1 MTAVTADASLR
12 FGLIIVEG
20 EDVVRLGLWTGI
32 QQQLGIEPLVFHDS
46 HGLMTY
52 LANTPLDKEHDP
64 WIVLCDAQL
73 TVNDAATPWLWQ
85 WLKQHYPTVRVI
97 LTVRPAALE
106 LVPLAQQVGVEGIYY
121 RNTALGDLLRGILAI
136 AQGEIVHAVTL
147 PPPPLSVLFPNPW
160 DRWRYRVLHQGMAE
174 MEAWLQALDQ
184 HLGRASLSPLERLV
198 CEGRHREIRAA
209 RWLVSRFLPQPR
221 HVPAAPLVAPAPP
234 QVEIISQLV
243 DRCLQRMQSDLL
255 NLTSRPLELEVL
267 TLKQRQEL
275 LYTILR
281 QWDLL
286 VRTLQAIPPSMEFLQ
301 QRRDR
306 LLFDLW
312 EQSLRE
318 FFRPYRFILGS
329 DSDLIEQLL
338 SERETVTTVY
348 LKPIPFVAEIL
359 AHLLSQQPLVIH
371 QQSYRYSTAAALEIL
386 DALLDHWLLT
396 VANGIVYPLLNRC
409 CYSEIVQQTFF
420 QPHYASMREMER
432 FRNALSWHY
441 RWQRWVKEPQNIFE
455 SRLVLLRLTERGI
468 QELAL
473 TVPRQQELLELEGIP
488 YALTLALEARD
499 ALAPPVRAVVAWVG
513 KGVVYLLTQVIGRGL
528 GLIGRGIL
536 QGIGQSVGSGWS
548 RSEASKSSSK
558 PEGMK
563 Y

>member
-1 MTAVTADASLR
+1 MSMSPITADASPN

-32 QQQLGIEPLVFHDS
+32 QQQLGIEPLVFHDG
-46 HGLMTY
+46 HGLITY
-52 LANTPLDKEHDP
+52 LENTPLDQERTP

-73 TVNDAATPWLWQ
+73 TVNDATTPWLWQ
-85 WLKQHYPTVRVI
+85 WLKQHYPALRII

-106 LVPLAQQVGVEGIYY
+106 LVSLAQQAGVEGIYH
-121 RNTALGDLLRGILAI
+121 RNTALSDLLAAILAI
-136 AQGEIVHAVTL
+136 AQGEIVHTVT
-147 PPPPLSVLFPNPW
+147 PPKPPLSVLFPNPW
-160 DRWRYRVLHQGMAE
+160 DRWRYQVLQQGLGE
-174 MEAWLQALDQ
+174 MDAWLQALDQ
-184 HLGRASLSPLERLV
+184 YLGRSRLSALERLV

-209 RWLVSRFLPQPR
+209 RWLVSRFLPQPTQ
-221 HVPAAPLVAPAPP
+221 APPAPVVSPVRP
-234 QVEIISQLV
+234 QIEIISQLV

-267 TLKQRQEL
+267 TLQQRREL

-286 VRTLQAIPPSMEFLQ
+286 VRTLQATPPSIEFLH
-301 QRRDR
+301 QRGSS
-306 LLFDLW
+306 LLQDLW

-318 FFRPYRFILGS
+318 FFRPYRFALGS
-329 DSDLIEQLL
+329 DADLIEQLL
-338 SERETVTTVY
+338 TERETVASVY
-348 LKPIPFVAEIL
+348 LKPIPFVAEML
-359 AHLLSQQPLVIH
+359 AHLLVQQPLTLH
-371 QQSYRYSTAAALEIL
+371 QQTYRYGTAAALEIL

-409 CYSEIVQQTFF
+409 CYSAVIQQTFF
-420 QPHYASMREMER
+420 QPQYTSTREMER

-441 RWQRWVKEPQNIFE
+441 RWRRWVKEPQDIFE

-473 TVPRQQELLELEGIP
+473 TVPRQQELMQLEGIP

-536 QGIGQSVGSGWS
+536 QGIGQSVSSGWS
-548 RSEASKSSSK
+548 RSEAQKTSSK
-558 PEGMK
+558 P
-563 Y
+563 

>member
-1 MTAVTADASLR
+1 MSMSPITADASPN

-32 QQQLGIEPLVFHDS
+32 QQQLGIEPLVFHDG
-46 HGLMTY
+46 HGLITY
-52 LANTPLDKEHDP
+52 LENTPLDQERTP

-73 TVNDAATPWLWQ
+73 TVNDATTPWLWQ
-85 WLKQHYPTVRVI
+85 WLKQHYPALRII

-106 LVPLAQQVGVEGIYY
+106 LVSLAQQAGVEGIYH
-121 RNTALGDLLRGILAI
+121 RNTALSDLLAGILAI
-136 AQGEIVHAVTL
+136 AQGEIVHTVT
-147 PPPPLSVLFPNPW
+147 PPKPPLSVLFPNRW
-160 DRWRYRVLHQGMAE
+160 DRWRYQVLQQGLGE
-174 MEAWLQALDQ
+174 MDAWLQALDQ
-184 HLGRASLSPLERLV
+184 YLGRSRLSALERLV

-209 RWLVSRFLPQPR
+209 RWLVSRFLPQPTQ
-221 HVPAAPLVAPAPP
+221 APPTPVVAPVRP
-234 QVEIISQLV
+234 QIEIISQLV

-255 NLTSRPLELEVL
+255 NLTARPLELEVL
-267 TLKQRQEL
+267 TLQQRREL

-286 VRTLQAIPPSMEFLQ
+286 VRTLQVTPPSIEFLH
-301 QRRDR
+301 QRGSS
-306 LLFDLW
+306 LLQDLW

-318 FFRPYRFILGS
+318 FFRPYRFALGS
-329 DSDLIEQLL
+329 DTDLIEQLL
-338 SERETVTTVY
+338 TDRETVASVY
-348 LKPIPFVAEIL
+348 LKPIPFVAEML
-359 AHLLSQQPLVIH
+359 AHLLVQQPLTLH
-371 QQSYRYSTAAALEIL
+371 QQTYRYGTAAALEIL

-409 CYSEIVQQTFF
+409 CYSEVIQQTFF
-420 QPHYASMREMER
+420 QPQYTSTREMER

-473 TVPRQQELLELEGIP
+473 TVPRQKELMQLEGIP

-548 RSEASKSSSK
+548 RSEAQKTSSK
-558 PEGMK
+558 P
-563 Y
+563 

>member
-1 MTAVTADASLR
+1 MSMSPITADASPN

-32 QQQLGIEPLVFHDS
+32 QQQLGIEPLVFHDG
-46 HGLMTY
+46 HGLITY
-52 LANTPLDKEHDP
+52 LENTPLDQERTP

-73 TVNDAATPWLWQ
+73 TVNDATTPWLWQ
-85 WLKQHYPTVRVI
+85 WLKQHYPTLRII

-106 LVPLAQQVGVEGIYY
+106 LVSLAQQAGVEGIYH
-121 RNTALGDLLRGILAI
+121 RNTALSDLLAGILAI
-136 AQGEIVHAVTL
+136 AQGEIVHTVT
-147 PPPPLSVLFPNPW
+147 PPKPPLSVLFPNPW
-160 DRWRYRVLHQGMAE
+160 DRWRYQVLQQGLGE
-174 MEAWLQALDQ
+174 MDAWLQALDQ
-184 HLGRASLSPLERLV
+184 YLGRSRLSALERLV

-209 RWLVSRFLPQPR
+209 RWLVSRFLPHPSQ
-221 HVPAAPLVAPAPP
+221 APPAPVVPPVRP
-234 QVEIISQLV
+234 QIEIISQLV

-267 TLKQRQEL
+267 TLQQRREL

-286 VRTLQAIPPSMEFLQ
+286 VRTLQATPPSIEFLH
-301 QRRDR
+301 QRGSS
-306 LLFDLW
+306 LLQDLW

-318 FFRPYRFILGS
+318 FFRPYRFALGS
-329 DSDLIEQLL
+329 DADLIEQLL
-338 SERETVTTVY
+338 TERETVASVY
-348 LKPIPFVAEIL
+348 LKPIPFVAEML
-359 AHLLSQQPLVIH
+359 AHLLVQQPLVIH
-371 QQSYRYSTAAALEIL
+371 QQTYRYGTAAALEIL

-409 CYSEIVQQTFF
+409 CYSAVIQQTFF
-420 QPHYASMREMER
+420 QPQYTSTREMER

-441 RWQRWVKEPQNIFE
+441 RWRRWVKEPQDIFE

-473 TVPRQQELLELEGIP
+473 TVPRQQELMQLEGIP

-528 GLIGRGIL
+528 GLIGQGIL

-548 RSEASKSSSK
+548 RSEAQKTSSK
-558 PEGMK
+558 P
-563 Y
+563 

>member
-1 MTAVTADASLR
+1 MSPITADASPN

-32 QQQLGIEPLVFHDS
+32 QQQLGIEPLVFHDG
-46 HGLMTY
+46 HGLITY
-52 LANTPLDKEHDP
+52 LENTPLDQERTP

-73 TVNDAATPWLWQ
+73 TVNDATTPWLWQ
-85 WLKQHYPTVRVI
+85 WLKQHYPALRII

-106 LVPLAQQVGVEGIYY
+106 LVSLAQQAGVEGIYH
-121 RNTALGDLLRGILAI
+121 RNTALSDLLAAILAI
-136 AQGEIVHAVTL
+136 AQGEIVHTVT
-147 PPPPLSVLFPNPW
+147 PPKPPLSVLFPNPW
-160 DRWRYRVLHQGMAE
+160 DRWRYQVLQQGLGE
-174 MEAWLQALDQ
+174 MDAWLQALDQ
-184 HLGRASLSPLERLV
+184 YLGRSRLSALERLV

-209 RWLVSRFLPQPR
+209 RWLVSRFLPQPTQ
-221 HVPAAPLVAPAPP
+221 APPAPVVSPVRP
-234 QVEIISQLV
+234 QIEIISQLV

-267 TLKQRQEL
+267 TLQQRREL

-286 VRTLQAIPPSMEFLQ
+286 VRTLQATPPSIEVLHQRGSSLLQ
-301 QRRDR
+301 
-306 LLFDLW
+306 DLW

-318 FFRPYRFILGS
+318 FFRPYRFALGS
-329 DSDLIEQLL
+329 DADLIEQLL
-338 SERETVTTVY
+338 TERETVASVY
-348 LKPIPFVAEIL
+348 LKPIPFVAEML
-359 AHLLSQQPLVIH
+359 AHLLVQQPLTLH
-371 QQSYRYSTAAALEIL
+371 QQTYRYGTAAALEIL

-409 CYSEIVQQTFF
+409 CYSAVIQQTFF
-420 QPHYASMREMER
+420 QPQYTSTREMER

-441 RWQRWVKEPQNIFE
+441 RWRRWVKEPQDIFE

-473 TVPRQQELLELEGIP
+473 TVPRQQELMQLEGIP

-548 RSEASKSSSK
+548 RSEAQKTSSK
-558 PEGMK
+558 P
-563 Y
+563 

>member
-1 MTAVTADASLR
+1 MTPTTADASPT

-20 EDVVRLGLWTGI
+20 EDVIRLGLWTGI
-32 QQQLGIEPLVFHDS
+32 RQQLGIEPLVFHDGHS
-46 HGLMTY
+46 LITY
-52 LANTPLDKEHDP
+52 LENTPLDEERTP

-73 TVNDAATPWLWQ
+73 TVNDATTPWLWQ
-85 WLKQHYPTVRVI
+85 WLKQHYPALRII

-106 LVPLAQQVGVEGIYY
+106 LVSLAQQAAVEGIYH
-121 RNTALGDLLRGILAI
+121 RNTALSDLLAGILAI
-136 AQGEIVHAVTL
+136 AQGEIVHTVT
-147 PPPPLSVLFPNPW
+147 PPKPPLRVLFPNPW
-160 DRWRYRVLHQGMAE
+160 DRWRYQVLQQGLGE
-174 MEAWLQALDQ
+174 MDAWLQALDQ

-209 RWLVSRFLPQPR
+209 RWLVSRFLPQPSQT
-221 HVPAAPLVAPAPP
+221 PLRPVASPVRP
-234 QVEIISQLV
+234 QIEIISQLV
-243 DRCLQRMQSDLL
+243 DRCLQRLQSDLL
-255 NLTSRPLELEVL
+255 NLTSQPLELEVL
-267 TLKQRQEL
+267 ILQQRREL

-281 QWDLL
+281 QWDVL
-286 VRTLQAIPPSMEFLQ
+286 VRTLQATPPSIEFLH
-301 QRRDR
+301 QRGNP
-306 LLFDLW
+306 LLQDLW

-318 FFRPYRFILGS
+318 FFRPYRFALGS
-329 DSDLIEQLL
+329 NADLIEELL
-338 SERETVTTVY
+338 TERETVVSVY
-348 LKPIPFVAEIL
+348 LKRIPFVAEML
-359 AHLLSQQPLVIH
+359 AHLLVQQPLTLH
-371 QQSYRYSTAAALEIL
+371 QQTYRYGTAAALEIL

-396 VANGIVYPLLNRC
+396 IANGIVYPLLNRC
-409 CYSEIVQQTFF
+409 CYSAVIQQTFF
-420 QPHYASMREMER
+420 QSQYISTREIER

-441 RWQRWVKEPQNIFE
+441 RWQCWVKEPQNIFE

-473 TVPRQQELLELEGIP
+473 TVPRQKELMQLEGIP

-548 RSEASKSSSK
+548 RAEAQKNSSK
-558 PEGMK
+558 P
-563 Y
+563 

>member
-1 MTAVTADASLR
+1 MSMSPITADASPN

-32 QQQLGIEPLVFHDS
+32 QQQLGIEPLVFHDG
-46 HGLMTY
+46 HGLITY
-52 LANTPLDKEHDP
+52 LENTPLDQERTP
-64 WIVLCDAQL
+64 WVVLCDAQL
-73 TVNDAATPWLWQ
+73 TVNDATTPWLWQ
-85 WLKQHYPTVRVI
+85 WLKQHYPALRII

-106 LVPLAQQVGVEGIYY
+106 LVSLAQQAGVEGIYH
-121 RNTALGDLLRGILAI
+121 RNTALSDLLAAILAI
-136 AQGEIVHAVTL
+136 AQGEIVHTVT
-147 PPPPLSVLFPNPW
+147 PPKPPLSVLFPNPW
-160 DRWRYRVLHQGMAE
+160 DRWRYQVLQQGLGE
-174 MEAWLQALDQ
+174 MDAWLQGLDQ
-184 HLGRASLSPLERLV
+184 YLGRSRLSALERLV

-209 RWLVSRFLPQPR
+209 RWLVSRFLPQPTQ
-221 HVPAAPLVAPAPP
+221 APPAPVVSPVRP
-234 QVEIISQLV
+234 QIEIISQLV

-267 TLKQRQEL
+267 TLQQRREL

-286 VRTLQAIPPSMEFLQ
+286 VRTLQATPPSIEFLH
-301 QRRDR
+301 QRGSS
-306 LLFDLW
+306 LLQDLW

-318 FFRPYRFILGS
+318 FFRPYRFALGS
-329 DSDLIEQLL
+329 DADLIEQLL
-338 SERETVTTVY
+338 TERETVASVY
-348 LKPIPFVAEIL
+348 LKPIPFVAEML
-359 AHLLSQQPLVIH
+359 AHLLVQQPLTLH
-371 QQSYRYSTAAALEIL
+371 QQTYRYGTAAALEIL

-409 CYSEIVQQTFF
+409 CYSAVIQQTFF
-420 QPHYASMREMER
+420 QPQYTSTREMER

-441 RWQRWVKEPQNIFE
+441 RWRRWVKEPQDIFE

-473 TVPRQQELLELEGIP
+473 TVPRQQELMQLEGIP

-536 QGIGQSVGSGWS
+536 QGIGQSVSSGWS
-548 RSEASKSSSK
+548 RSEAQKTSSK
-558 PEGMK
+558 P
-563 Y
+563 

>member
-1 MTAVTADASLR
+1 MSMSPITADASPN

-32 QQQLGIEPLVFHDS
+32 QQQLGIEPLVFHDG
-46 HGLMTY
+46 HGLITY
-52 LANTPLDKEHDP
+52 LENTPLDQERTP

-73 TVNDAATPWLWQ
+73 TVNDATTPWLWQ
-85 WLKQHYPTVRVI
+85 WLKQHYPALRII

-106 LVPLAQQVGVEGIYY
+106 LVSLAQQAGVEGIYH
-121 RNTALGDLLRGILAI
+121 RNTALSDLLAAILAI
-136 AQGEIVHAVTL
+136 AQGEIVHTVT
-147 PPPPLSVLFPNPW
+147 PPKPPLSVLFPNPW
-160 DRWRYRVLHQGMAE
+160 DRWRYQVLQQGLGE
-174 MEAWLQALDQ
+174 MDAWLQRLDQ
-184 HLGRASLSPLERLV
+184 YLGRSRLSALERLV

-209 RWLVSRFLPQPR
+209 RWLVSRFLPQPTQ
-221 HVPAAPLVAPAPP
+221 APPAPVVSPVRP
-234 QVEIISQLV
+234 QIEIISQLV

-267 TLKQRQEL
+267 TLQQRREL

-286 VRTLQAIPPSMEFLQ
+286 VRTLQATPPSIAFLH
-301 QRRDR
+301 QRGSS
-306 LLFDLW
+306 LLQDLW

-318 FFRPYRFILGS
+318 FFRPYRFALGS
-329 DSDLIEQLL
+329 DADLIEQLL
-338 SERETVTTVY
+338 TERETVASVY
-348 LKPIPFVAEIL
+348 LKPIPFVAEML
-359 AHLLSQQPLVIH
+359 AHLLVQQSLTLH
-371 QQSYRYSTAAALEIL
+371 QQTYRYGTAAALEIL

-409 CYSEIVQQTFF
+409 CYSAVIQQTFF
-420 QPHYASMREMER
+420 QPQYTSTREMER

-441 RWQRWVKEPQNIFE
+441 RWRRWVKEPQDIFE

-473 TVPRQQELLELEGIP
+473 TVPRQQELMQLEGIP

-536 QGIGQSVGSGWS
+536 QGIGQSVSSGWS
-548 RSEASKSSSK
+548 RSEAQKTSSK
-558 PEGMK
+558 P
-563 Y
+563 

>member
-1 MTAVTADASLR
+1 MSPTTADASLN

-20 EDVVRLGLWTGI
+20 EDVVRLGLWTGV
-32 QQQLGIEPLVFHDS
+32 QQQLGIEPLVFHDG
-46 HGLMTY
+46 HGLITY
-52 LANTPLDKEHDP
+52 LENTPLDQERAP

-73 TVNDAATPWLWQ
+73 TVNDATTPWLWQ
-85 WLKQHYPTVRVI
+85 WLKQHYPALRVM

-106 LVPLAQQVGVEGIYY
+106 LVSLAQQAGVEGIYH
-121 RNTALGDLLRGILAI
+121 RNTALSDLLAGILAI
-136 AQGEIVHAVTL
+136 AQGEIVHAVT
-147 PPPPLSVLFPNPW
+147 PPQPPLNVLFPNRW
-160 DRWRYRVLHQGMAE
+160 NRWRYQLLQQGLGE
-174 MEAWLQALDQ
+174 MDAWLQALDQ
-184 HLGRASLSPLERLV
+184 HLGRSRLSPLERLV

-209 RWLVSRFLPQPR
+209 RWLVSRFLPQPTQ
-221 HVPAAPLVAPAPP
+221 APPAPVVSPVRP

-267 TLKQRQEL
+267 TLQQRREL

-286 VRTLQAIPPSMEFLQ
+286 VRTLQATPPSIEFLH
-301 QRRDR
+301 QRGNS
-306 LLFDLW
+306 LLQDLW

-318 FFRPYRFILGS
+318 FFRPYRFALGS
-329 DSDLIEQLL
+329 DTDLIEQLL
-338 SERETVTTVY
+338 TDRETVATVY
-348 LKPIPFVAEIL
+348 LQPVPFVAEVL
-359 AHLLSQQPLVIH
+359 AHLLTQQPLKIY
-371 QQSYRYSTAAALEIL
+371 QQTYRYGTDAALEIL
-386 DALLDHWLLT
+386 DALLDHCLLS

-409 CYSEIVQQTFF
+409 CYNEVIQQTFF
-420 QPHYASMREMER
+420 QPQYTSIREMER

-473 TVPRQQELLELEGIP
+473 TVPRQKELMQLEGIP

-499 ALAPPVRAVVAWVG
+499 ALAPPVRAVVSWVG

-536 QGIGQSVGSGWS
+536 QGIGQSVGSSWS
-548 RSEASKSSSK
+548 RSEAQKTSSK
-558 PEGMK
+558 P
-563 Y
+563 

>member
-1 MTAVTADASLR
+1 MTPTTADASPP
-12 FGLIIVEG
+12 FGLMIVEG
-20 EDVVRLGLWTGI
+20 EDVIRLGLWTGI
-32 QQQLGIEPLVFHDS
+32 RQQLGIEPLVFHDG
-46 HGLMTY
+46 HGLITY
-52 LANTPLDKEHDP
+52 LENTPLDEEHTP

-73 TVNDAATPWLWQ
+73 TVNDATTPWLWQ
-85 WLKQHYPTVRVI
+85 WLKQHYPALRII

-106 LVPLAQQVGVEGIYY
+106 LVSLAQQAAVEGIYH
-121 RNTALGDLLRGILAI
+121 RNTALSDLLAGILAI
-136 AQGEIVHAVTL
+136 AQGEIVYTVT
-147 PPPPLSVLFPNPW
+147 PPQPPLSMLFPNPW
-160 DRWRYRVLHQGMAE
+160 DRWRYQVLQQGLGE
-174 MEAWLQALDQ
+174 MDAWLQALDQ
-184 HLGRASLSPLERLV
+184 YLGRATLSPLERLV

-209 RWLVSRFLPQPR
+209 RWLVSRFLPQPSQT
-221 HVPAAPLVAPAPP
+221 APRPVVSPVRP
-234 QVEIISQLV
+234 QIEIISQLV

-255 NLTSRPLELEVL
+255 NLTSQPLELEVL
-267 TLKQRQEL
+267 ILPQRREL

-286 VRTLQAIPPSMEFLQ
+286 VRTLQATPPSIEFLH
-301 QRRDR
+301 QRGNP
-306 LLFDLW
+306 LLQDLW

-318 FFRPYRFILGS
+318 FFRPYRFALGS
-329 DSDLIEQLL
+329 DADLIEELL
-338 SERETVTTVY
+338 TERETVVSVY
-348 LKPIPFVAEIL
+348 LKRIPFVAEML
-359 AHLLSQQPLVIH
+359 AHLLVQQPLTLH
-371 QQSYRYSTAAALEIL
+371 QQTYRYGTAAALEIL

-409 CYSEIVQQTFF
+409 CYSAVIQQTFF
-420 QPHYASMREMER
+420 QPQYISTREIER

-441 RWQRWVKEPQNIFE
+441 RWQCWVKEPQNIFE

-473 TVPRQQELLELEGIP
+473 TVPRQRELMQLEGIP

-548 RSEASKSSSK
+548 RAEAPKNSSK
-558 PEGMK
+558 F
-563 Y
+563 

>member
-1 MTAVTADASLR
+1 MTPTTADASPT

-20 EDVVRLGLWTGI
+20 EDVIRLGLWTGI
-32 QQQLGIEPLVFHDS
+32 RQQLGIEPLVFHDGHS
-46 HGLMTY
+46 LITY
-52 LANTPLDKEHDP
+52 LENTPLDEERTP

-73 TVNDAATPWLWQ
+73 TVNDATTPWLWQ
-85 WLKQHYPTVRVI
+85 WLKQHYPALRII

-106 LVPLAQQVGVEGIYY
+106 LVSLAQQAAVGGIYH
-121 RNTALGDLLRGILAI
+121 RNTALSDLLAGILAI
-136 AQGEIVHAVTL
+136 AQGEIVHTVT
-147 PPPPLSVLFPNPW
+147 PPKPPLRVLFPNPW
-160 DRWRYRVLHQGMAE
+160 DRWRYQVLQQGLGE
-174 MEAWLQALDQ
+174 MDAWLQALDQ

-209 RWLVSRFLPQPR
+209 RWLVSRFLPQPSQT
-221 HVPAAPLVAPAPP
+221 PLRPVASPVRP
-234 QVEIISQLV
+234 QIEIISQLV
-243 DRCLQRMQSDLL
+243 DRCLQRLQSDLL
-255 NLTSRPLELEVL
+255 NLTSQPLELEVL
-267 TLKQRQEL
+267 ILQQRREL

-281 QWDLL
+281 QWDVL
-286 VRTLQAIPPSMEFLQ
+286 VRTLQATPPSIEFLH
-301 QRRDR
+301 QRGNP
-306 LLFDLW
+306 LLQDLW

-318 FFRPYRFILGS
+318 FFRPYRFALGS
-329 DSDLIEQLL
+329 NADLIEELL
-338 SERETVTTVY
+338 TERETVVSVY
-348 LKPIPFVAEIL
+348 LKRIPFVAEML
-359 AHLLSQQPLVIH
+359 AHLLVQQHLTLH
-371 QQSYRYSTAAALEIL
+371 QQAYRYGTAAALEIL

-396 VANGIVYPLLNRC
+396 IANGIVYPLLNRC
-409 CYSEIVQQTFF
+409 CYSAVIQQTFF
-420 QPHYASMREMER
+420 QSQYISTREIER

-441 RWQRWVKEPQNIFE
+441 RWQCWVKEPQNIFE

-473 TVPRQQELLELEGIP
+473 TVPRQKELMQLEGIP

-548 RSEASKSSSK
+548 RAEAQKNSSK
-558 PEGMK
+558 P
-563 Y
+563 

>member
-1 MTAVTADASLR
+1 MSMSPITADASPN

-32 QQQLGIEPLVFHDS
+32 QQQLGIEPLVFHDG
-46 HGLMTY
+46 HGLITY
-52 LANTPLDKEHDP
+52 LENTPLDQERTP

-73 TVNDAATPWLWQ
+73 TVNDATTPWLWQ
-85 WLKQHYPTVRVI
+85 WLKQHYPALRII

-106 LVPLAQQVGVEGIYY
+106 LVSLAQQAGVEGIYH
-121 RNTALGDLLRGILAI
+121 RNTALSDLLAAILAI
-136 AQGEIVHAVTL
+136 AQGEIVHTVT
-147 PPPPLSVLFPNPW
+147 PPKPPLSVLFPNPW
-160 DRWRYRVLHQGMAE
+160 DRWRYQVLQQGLGE

-184 HLGRASLSPLERLV
+184 YLGRSRLSALERLV

-209 RWLVSRFLPQPR
+209 RWLVSRFLPQPTQ
-221 HVPAAPLVAPAPP
+221 APPAPVVSPVRP
-234 QVEIISQLV
+234 QIEIISQLV

-267 TLKQRQEL
+267 TLQQRREL

-286 VRTLQAIPPSMEFLQ
+286 VRTLQATPPSIEFLH
-301 QRRDR
+301 QRGSS
-306 LLFDLW
+306 LLQDLW

-318 FFRPYRFILGS
+318 FFRPYRFALGS
-329 DSDLIEQLL
+329 DTDLIEQLL
-338 SERETVTTVY
+338 TERETVASVY
-348 LKPIPFVAEIL
+348 LKPIPFVAEML
-359 AHLLSQQPLVIH
+359 AHLLVQQPLTLH
-371 QQSYRYSTAAALEIL
+371 QQTYRYGTAAALEIL

-409 CYSEIVQQTFF
+409 CYSAVIQQTFF
-420 QPHYASMREMER
+420 QPQYTSTREMER

-441 RWQRWVKEPQNIFE
+441 RWRRWVKEPQDIFE

-473 TVPRQQELLELEGIP
+473 TVPRQQELMQLEGIP

-536 QGIGQSVGSGWS
+536 QGIGQSVSSGWS
-548 RSEASKSSSK
+548 RSEAQKTSSK
-558 PEGMK
+558 P
-563 Y
+563 

>member
-1 MTAVTADASLR
+1 MTPTTADASPP
-12 FGLIIVEG
+12 FGLMIVEG
-20 EDVVRLGLWTGI
+20 EDVIRLGLWTGI
-32 QQQLGIEPLVFHDS
+32 RQQLGIEPLVFHDG
-46 HGLMTY
+46 HGLITY
-52 LANTPLDKEHDP
+52 LENTPLDEEHTP

-73 TVNDAATPWLWQ
+73 TVNDATTPWLWQ
-85 WLKQHYPTVRVI
+85 WLKQHYPALRII

-106 LVPLAQQVGVEGIYY
+106 LVSLAQQAAVEGIYH
-121 RNTALGDLLRGILAI
+121 RNTALSDLLAGILAI
-136 AQGEIVHAVTL
+136 AQGEIVYTVT
-147 PPPPLSVLFPNPW
+147 PPQPPLSMLFPNPW
-160 DRWRYRVLHQGMAE
+160 DRWRYQVLQQGLGE
-174 MEAWLQALDQ
+174 MDAWLQALDQ
-184 HLGRASLSPLERLV
+184 HLGRATLSPLERLV

-209 RWLVSRFLPQPR
+209 RWLVSRFLPQPSQT
-221 HVPAAPLVAPAPP
+221 PP
-234 QVEIISQLV
+234 RPVVSPVRPQIEIISQLV

-255 NLTSRPLELEVL
+255 NLTSQPLELEVL
-267 TLKQRQEL
+267 ILPQRREL

-286 VRTLQAIPPSMEFLQ
+286 VRTLQATPPSIEFLH
-301 QRRDR
+301 QRGNP
-306 LLFDLW
+306 LLQDLW

-318 FFRPYRFILGS
+318 FFRPYRFALGS
-329 DSDLIEQLL
+329 DADLIEELL
-338 SERETVTTVY
+338 TERETVVSVY
-348 LKPIPFVAEIL
+348 LKRIPFVAEML
-359 AHLLSQQPLVIH
+359 AHLLVQQPLTLH
-371 QQSYRYSTAAALEIL
+371 QQTYRYGTAAALEIL

-409 CYSEIVQQTFF
+409 CYSAVIQQTFF
-420 QPHYASMREMER
+420 QPQYISTREIER

-441 RWQRWVKEPQNIFE
+441 RWQCWVKEPQNIFE

-473 TVPRQQELLELEGIP
+473 TVPRQRELMQLEGIP

-548 RSEASKSSSK
+548 RAEAPKNSSK
-558 PEGMK
+558 F
-563 Y
+563 

>member
-1 MTAVTADASLR
+1 MSPITADASPN

-32 QQQLGIEPLVFHDS
+32 QQQLGIEPLVFHDG
-46 HGLMTY
+46 HGLITY
-52 LANTPLDKEHDP
+52 LENTPLDQEPTP

-73 TVNDAATPWLWQ
+73 TVNDATTPWLWQ
-85 WLKQHYPTVRVI
+85 WLKQHYPALRVL

-106 LVPLAQQVGVEGIYY
+106 LVSLAQQAGVEGIYH
-121 RNTALGDLLRGILAI
+121 RNTALSDLLAGILAI
-136 AQGEIVHAVTL
+136 ARGEIVHTVT
-147 PPPPLSVLFPNPW
+147 PPKPPLSVLFPKRW
-160 DRWRYRVLHQGMAE
+160 DRWRYQVLQQGLGE
-174 MEAWLQALDQ
+174 MDAWLQALDQ
-184 HLGRASLSPLERLV
+184 YLGRSRLSPLERLV
-198 CEGRHREIRAA
+198 CEGRYREIRAA
-209 RWLVSRFLPQPR
+209 RWLVSRLLPQPSQA
-221 HVPAAPLVAPAPP
+221 PPAPLVSPVRP
-234 QVEIISQLV
+234 QIEIISQLV

-255 NLTSRPLELEVL
+255 NLTARPLELEVL
-267 TLKQRQEL
+267 TLQQRREL

-286 VRTLQAIPPSMEFLQ
+286 VRTLQATPPSIEFLH
-301 QRRDR
+301 QRGSS
-306 LLFDLW
+306 LLQDLW

-318 FFRPYRFILGS
+318 FFRPYRFALGS
-329 DSDLIEQLL
+329 DADLIEQLL
-338 SERETVTTVY
+338 TERETVASVY
-348 LKPIPFVAEIL
+348 LKPIPFVAEML
-359 AHLLSQQPLVIH
+359 AHLLVQQPLTLH
-371 QQSYRYSTAAALEIL
+371 QQTYRYGTAAALEIL

-396 VANGIVYPLLNRC
+396 VANSIVYPLLNRC
-409 CYSEIVQQTFF
+409 CYSEVIQHTFF
-420 QPHYASMREMER
+420 QPQYTSTRELER

-473 TVPRQQELLELEGIP
+473 TVPRQKELMQLKGIP

-536 QGIGQSVGSGWS
+536 QGIGQSVSSGWS
-548 RSEASKSSSK
+548 RSEAPKTSSK
-558 PEGMK
+558 P
-563 Y
+563 

>member
-1 MTAVTADASLR
+1 MSMSPITADASPN

-32 QQQLGIEPLVFHDS
+32 QQQLGIEPLVFHDG
-46 HGLMTY
+46 HGLITY
-52 LANTPLDKEHDP
+52 LENTPLDQERTP

-73 TVNDAATPWLWQ
+73 TVNDATTPWLWQ
-85 WLKQHYPTVRVI
+85 WLKQHYPALRII

-106 LVPLAQQVGVEGIYY
+106 LVSLAQQAGVEGIYH
-121 RNTALGDLLRGILAI
+121 RNTALSDLLAAILAI
-136 AQGEIVHAVTL
+136 AQGEIVHTVT
-147 PPPPLSVLFPNPW
+147 PPKPPLSVLFPNPW
-160 DRWRYRVLHQGMAE
+160 DRWRYQVLQQGLGE

-184 HLGRASLSPLERLV
+184 YLGRSRLSALERLV

-209 RWLVSRFLPQPR
+209 RWLVSRFLPQPTQ
-221 HVPAAPLVAPAPP
+221 APPAPVVSPVRP
-234 QVEIISQLV
+234 QIEIISQLV

-267 TLKQRQEL
+267 TLQQRREL

-286 VRTLQAIPPSMEFLQ
+286 VRTLQATPPSIEFLH
-301 QRRDR
+301 QRGSS
-306 LLFDLW
+306 LLQDLW

-318 FFRPYRFILGS
+318 FFRPYRFALGS
-329 DSDLIEQLL
+329 DADLIEQLL
-338 SERETVTTVY
+338 TERETVASVY
-348 LKPIPFVAEIL
+348 LKPIPFVAEML
-359 AHLLSQQPLVIH
+359 AHLLVQQPLTLH
-371 QQSYRYSTAAALEIL
+371 QQTYRYGTAAALEIL

-409 CYSEIVQQTFF
+409 CYSAVIQQTFF
-420 QPHYASMREMER
+420 QPQYTSTREMER

-441 RWQRWVKEPQNIFE
+441 RWRRWVKEPQDIFE
-455 SRLVLLRLTERGI
+455 SRLVVLRLTERGI

-473 TVPRQQELLELEGIP
+473 TVPRQQELMQLEGIP

-536 QGIGQSVGSGWS
+536 QGIGQSVSSGWS
-548 RSEASKSSSK
+548 RSEAQKTSSK
-558 PEGMK
+558 P
-563 Y
+563 